1 MDPIN
6 APYAMEKRSTAL
18 NPLTLS
24 LSSEVYRIKVIP
36 MGSIIAATVCSP
48 IKEDK
53 IPEIAVN
60 PKTIF
65 FVETQSKTLVQN
77 QLDRFM
83 ATGYP
88 ANIVQSL
95 NFDDRLILATF
106 GTFSL
111 HGLSFFGKTIHPN
124 RFFF

>member
-24 LSSEVYRIKVIP
+24 LSSEVNRIKVIP

-53 IPEIAVN
+53 IADIAVN

-65 FVETQSKTLVQN
+65 FVLFPVKVIIPKAICLSHPCLIIATESMRDPMMKKT
-77 QLDRFM
+77 
-83 ATGYP
+83 A
-88 ANIVQSL
+88 
-95 NFDDRLILATF
+95 
-106 GTFSL
+106 
-111 HGLSFFGKTIHPN
+111 SFIKE
-124 RFFF
+124 